1 MKKNVGSKN
10 NNNLIHPHN
19 SSKKQINK
27 GTMPSNLASLNPIKV
42 SNSSN
47 SSKTS
52 STIYDDN
59 FISLIN
65 QLSKIINA
73 LYKSNNFNFTK
84 MKNILVNN
92 NKILENNN
100 LKTKNEKENNLSN
113 ISNFF
118 NQIETSFNDFYSN
131 AKILFQK
138 MKIYETN
145 LSNSNSNANNKP
157 RYNPFKSVDN
167 SNSNNKYN
175 DINSMGNDFE
185 NNSNQRINKNIQN
198 NLYNSTNEYSLV
210 KINNQSKKNKI
221 TNRSSS
227 SMINTTYNYS
237 VDKNNY
243 KSFNKQVKPSKNNNK
258 TILNSNPNNNLSILS
273 SKKSDNNYND
283 LDIEKNLNL
292 ILEEN
297 KELKNKN
304 IILEKKNKN
313 LSNLIN
319 SNKNSSSCNIRG
331 NKPTRIIMDHSLVL
345 NDLSMDKSF
354 QGSNNNNSISAT
366 HRNKNDLNKSFCTMK
381 NNYLLS
387 LKLNNN
393 NLNNKKNDITKNKN
407 KPIRIKTIKENTK
420 QIKDKII
427 QNQNN
432 GNNFFETRN
441 NVSKTNTQG
450 TFLAGG
456 MYSTMED
463 DYKKNNNSTGEVNLN
478 KNKSLKHLKTSN
490 NFILKRENSI
500 NNEQNNFRVNSIDK
514 MTFTELSPY
523 NDNNDNTKDDQ
534 LNYDKITV
542 IQSKNKK
549 LSSPFNNQLEMLQR
563 QIFGEDYVENPENSG
578 NLNKLKSSMNEL
590 SMENQKL
597 MDEISKLKCNKDEEL
612 YKKISRFEGQII
624 LLTRKNNEL
633 SQKLNESIEGKK
645 KLLNVIKGNEK
656 KINEYNEM
664 AQKNIE
670 LGKIIKNYEKRY
682 NNDNVKIVDLT
693 KANKIL
699 ESKTKDLTKKLKNSN
714 IKINELV
721 ALVKSIDANSET
733 NTTIKTLESRISELN
748 GINKRH
754 ETEKKSL

>member
-1 MKKNVGSKN
+1 
-10 NNNLIHPHN
+10 
-19 SSKKQINK
+19 
-27 GTMPSNLASLNPIKV
+27 
-42 SNSSN
+42 
-47 SSKTS
+47 
-52 STIYDDN
+52 
-59 FISLIN
+59 
-65 QLSKIINA
+65 
-73 LYKSNNFNFTK
+73 
-84 MKNILVNN
+84 
-92 NKILENNN
+92 
-100 LKTKNEKENNLSN
+100 
-113 ISNFF
+113 
-118 NQIETSFNDFYSN
+118 
-131 AKILFQK
+131 
-138 MKIYETN
+138 
-145 LSNSNSNANNKP
+145 
-157 RYNPFKSVDN
+157 
-167 SNSNNKYN
+167 
-175 DINSMGNDFE
+175 
-185 NNSNQRINKNIQN
+185 
-198 NLYNSTNEYSLV
+198 
-210 KINNQSKKNKI
+210 
-221 TNRSSS
+221 
-227 SMINTTYNYS
+227 MINTTYNYS

-283 LDIEKNLNL
+283 LDVEKNLNL

-304 IILEKKNKN
+304 IMLEKKNKN

-441 NVSKTNTQG
+441 NVTKKNTQG

-612 YKKISRFEGQII
+612 YKKISRFE
-624 LLTRKNNEL
+624 
-633 SQKLNESIEGKK
+633 
-645 KLLNVIKGNEK
+645 
-656 KINEYNEM
+656 
-664 AQKNIE
+664 
-670 LGKIIKNYEKRY
+670 
-682 NNDNVKIVDLT
+682 VK
-693 KANKIL
+693 
-699 ESKTKDLTKKLKNSN
+699 
-714 IKINELV
+714 
-721 ALVKSIDANSET
+721 
-733 NTTIKTLESRISELN
+733 
-748 GINKRH
+748 
-754 ETEKKSL
+754 